1 MIDYHEYSFYLYEDV
16 TVDHTTGKLYHLLDL
31 QKWSP
36 DEKSYEQNF
45 LYVEC
50 DSVSKTVEAL
60 KDREI
65 LGSLMSRPKHSKVRI
80 DVVSKARSVIKV
92 VITSVA

>member
-1 MIDYHEYSFYLYEDV
+1 MIDYYEYSFHLYDDASL
-16 TVDHTTGKLYHLLDL
+16 DHRNGKSYHLLDL

-50 DSVSKTVEAL
+50 DSVAKTTEAL

-65 LGSLMSRPKHSKVRI
+65 LGSLMSKPKNSKVRI
-80 DVVSKARSVIKV
+80 DVRGNVRSAIKA
-92 VITSVA
+92 AAFYE